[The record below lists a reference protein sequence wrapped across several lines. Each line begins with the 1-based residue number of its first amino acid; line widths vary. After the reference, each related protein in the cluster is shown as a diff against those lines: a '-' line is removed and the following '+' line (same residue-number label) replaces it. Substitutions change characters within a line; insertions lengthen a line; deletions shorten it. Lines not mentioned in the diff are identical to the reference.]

1 MLTCEFARY
10 LEKMRRGRTW
20 GDELTLRG
28 ICNSFGC
35 HIHVVTS
42 TEKNWYLEYEPDT
55 VLTDKQV
62 FLCVVESVPLLVC
75 RMCSHTTLCTHRQ
88 AGMTHMYP
96 PPHMT
101 HMCSHTTLCTH
112 RQAGMTHVSS
122 SSYDTHVF
130 SYDTG
135 RTDKQIFLCFT
146 SLSVTSSHHII
157 ITHITV
163 RTDKQVFLCYI
174 SPAHYNA
181 ISIAASQDGDGGAA
195 EGGSGGGGSAVRATK
210 RARGP
215 ERSRQDGGRG
225 GGEGGRRRKM
235 KLRSTRPRA
244 RLARERAPPRA

>member
-101 HMCSHTTLCTH
+101 HKCSHTTLCTH
-112 RQAGMTHVSS
+112 RPAGMTHTYPPPHMTHMCSHTTLVAPTSRSFFALHLCQSHHHITSS
-122 SSYDTHVF
+122 SLTSRYARTSRSFYATSPPHTTTP
-130 SYDTG
+130 SASLPLRTG
-135 RTDKQIFLCFT
+135 TGARRK
-146 SLSVTSSHHII
+146 
-157 ITHITV
+157 
-163 RTDKQVFLCYI
+163 
-174 SPAHYNA
+174 
-181 ISIAASQDGDGGAA
+181 GGAGA
-195 EGGSGGGGSAVRATK
+195 GGA
-210 RARGP
+210 
-215 ERSRQDGGRG
+215 Q
-225 GGEGGRRRKM
+225 
-235 KLRSTRPRA
+235 
-244 RLARERAPPRA
+244 

>member
-75 RMCSHTTLCTHRQ
+75 R
-88 AGMTHMYP
+88 
-96 PPHMT
+96 
-101 HMCSHTTLCTH
+101 MCSHTTLCTH

-195 EGGSGGGGSAVRATK
+195 EGGSGGGGIAVRATK

>member
-1 MLTCEFARY
+1 
-10 LEKMRRGRTW
+10 
-20 GDELTLRG
+20 
-28 ICNSFGC
+28 
-35 HIHVVTS
+35 
-42 TEKNWYLEYEPDT
+42 
-55 VLTDKQV
+55 
-62 FLCVVESVPLLVC
+62 
-75 RMCSHTTLCTHRQ
+75 
-88 AGMTHMYP
+88 MYP

-101 HMCSHTTLCTH
+101 HKCSHTTLCTH

-225 GGEGGRRRKM
+225 GGGGGPEGEDEIAKPQTKGEAGERESASKSLSADMGAHMRAHKSIPPQDSPAKLFPLSSTKRPRSRLDEAHMFHGSALVSTGVSRVSTGVSRVSMGVARGASAPGGAGCTLRRSLRRR
-235 KLRSTRPRA
+235 
-244 RLARERAPPRA
+244 

>member
-101 HMCSHTTLCTH
+101 HMCSHTTLVAPTSRSFFALHLCQSHHHIT
-112 RQAGMTHVSS
+112 SS
-122 SSYDTHVF
+122 SLTSRYARTSRSFYATSPPHTTTP
-130 SYDTG
+130 SASLPLRTG
-135 RTDKQIFLCFT
+135 TGARRK
-146 SLSVTSSHHII
+146 
-157 ITHITV
+157 
-163 RTDKQVFLCYI
+163 
-174 SPAHYNA
+174 
-181 ISIAASQDGDGGAA
+181 GGAGA
-195 EGGSGGGGSAVRATK
+195 GGA
-210 RARGP
+210 
-215 ERSRQDGGRG
+215 Q
-225 GGEGGRRRKM
+225 
-235 KLRSTRPRA
+235 
-244 RLARERAPPRA
+244 